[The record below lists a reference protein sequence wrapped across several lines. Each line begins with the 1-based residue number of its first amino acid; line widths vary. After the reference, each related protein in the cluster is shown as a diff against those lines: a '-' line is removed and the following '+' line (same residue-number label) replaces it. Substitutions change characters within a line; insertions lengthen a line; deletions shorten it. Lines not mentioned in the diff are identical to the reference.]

1 MLRSILIISPRLQT
15 ALSMSESM
23 PSLCKTA
30 ATTYFKDQTMCADSI
45 KNIKSISFY
54 FNKTLSY
61 ELSSLRWKLKENHI
75 FVMFYIWNWKWK
87 PLFPISSYIK
97 CLGWFRHSTKI
108 WVWQTIKL
116 SGQLSLYFAYTLL
129 RSWPFTVKTKRKL
142 YVLNIFPRD
151 SLIIMKMN

>member
-1 MLRSILIISPRLQT
+1 
-15 ALSMSESM
+15 
-23 PSLCKTA
+23 
-30 ATTYFKDQTMCADSI
+30 MCADSI

-108 WVWQTIKL
+108 WVWQTDKL
-116 SGQLSLYFAYTLL
+116 SSQLTLYFAYTLL

-142 YVLNIFPRD
+142 YVWNIFPPRLLNNNED
-151 SLIIMKMN
+151 ELTNIWMELQAFHCNSRKFIKNKIIVLLIHR